1 MPPWSDIVASANAV
15 IVSSVGEPITPCTA
29 AGVASGDALTGVLY
43 RRGDALADQ
52 WPGQS
57 VGFQYQD
64 QPQPF
69 VSLHESDAAGIA
81 QNSHLLSDDGVIY
94 RVTRIYPAD
103 DGLVRLDL
111 TEDNH

>member
-1 MPPWSDIVASANAV
+1 MPWTDARAGLHTAIKAEF
-15 IVSSVGEPITPCTA
+15 GESITPCTV

-57 VGFQYQD
+57 VGFQYSD

-69 VSLHESDAAGIA
+69 VSLHASDAAGIA
-81 QNSHLLSDDGVIY
+81 QNSHLLTEDGTIY